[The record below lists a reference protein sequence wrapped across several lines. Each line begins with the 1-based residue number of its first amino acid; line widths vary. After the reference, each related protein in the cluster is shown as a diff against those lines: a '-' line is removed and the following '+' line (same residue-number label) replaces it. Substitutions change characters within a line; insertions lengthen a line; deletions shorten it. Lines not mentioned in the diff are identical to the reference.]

1 MILNG
6 NLNFF
11 FYTAMEIRLIVAG
24 SRNFS
29 DYQMLKRKLDFYTQ
43 NHKTVEIVSGTAK
56 GADQLGERYAQEKRY
71 DVKRFPA
78 NWEKYGNQAGLIRN
92 EQMAKYASH
101 AVLFWD
107 GVSRGTLSMAK
118 LCKQYNLN
126 HRIVKF

>member
-1 MILNG
+1 
-6 NLNFF
+6 
-11 FYTAMEIRLIVAG
+11 MEIRLIVAG